1 MATVNVDMR
10 SVIRAFDDAQERQM
24 PFAAARGLTRLA
36 GLVRDAETA
45 EIVRAFDNPVPF
57 TRAAI
62 GTSSATKALLEASV
76 FVKDR
81 QAVYLRTE
89 VEGGQREQKTFERL
103 FGKGIAVPSVGAK
116 LNQYGNL
123 TRGTIKK
130 IAAELNSSGE
140 AKRYFL
146 GQPRGASLPAGIYD
160 RGSRGR
166 DLIPVLVFT
175 TRAQYEPRLR
185 FLEVAET
192 TARENFAREMLMAWR
207 DALATAW
214 R

>member
-1 MATVNVDMR
+1 MATVSVDIS
-10 SVIRAFDDAQERQM
+10 SVLRAFNDAQERQM

-103 FGKGIAVPSVGAK
+103 FGARIAVPSVGAR
-116 LNQYGNL
+116 LNQYGNI
-123 TRGTIKK
+123 TRATIKR
-130 IAAELNSSGE
+130 IADELRTHGGSG
-140 AKRYFL
+140 RYFL
-146 GQPRGASLPAGIYD
+146 GQPRGTSLPAGIYD

-166 DLIPVLVFT
+166 ELLPVLVFT
-175 TRAQYEPRLR
+175 TRARYEPRLR
-185 FLEVAET
+185 FLEVAEAT
-192 TARENFAREMLMAWR
+192 MLTNFEREMLDAWR
-207 DALATAW
+207 QALATA

>member
-1 MATVNVDMR
+1 MATVSVDIG
-10 SVIRAFDDAQERQM
+10 SVLRAFNDAQERQM

-45 EIVRAFDNPVPF
+45 AIVQAFDNPVPF
-57 TRAAI
+57 TRSAI
-62 GTSSATKALLEASV
+62 GSSAATKALLEATV
-76 FVKDR
+76 FIKDR
-81 QAVYLRTE
+81 QAAYLRTE
-89 VEGGQREQKTFERL
+89 VEGGRRDLKTFERL

-140 AKRYFL
+140 FKRYFM
-146 GQPRGASLPAGIYD
+146 GKPRGHDLPEAIYARVD
-160 RGSRGR
+160 GNRRIVP
-166 DLIPVLVFT
+166 LLVFVND
-175 TRAQYEPRLR
+175 AQYRKRLA
-185 FLEVAET
+185 FSEVAEH
-192 TARENFAREMLMAWR
+192 TARANFEREMLLAWR
-207 DALATAW
+207 DALTTA